1 MARNKYDIDETL
13 QTEFNF
19 SHLKRLGTYI
29 KPYRKEMLF
38 TILLLTISSALSM
51 LTPRVLMIIMDEY
64 IPEKR
69 TKEIILVSILLL
81 GIYFVISA
89 IIRVKVS
96 IMSRLGQ
103 NIIHKIR
110 SDIFNHLQELPFSYY
125 DDKPHGKIQVR
136 VVNYVNSL
144 SDLLSNGIVNTVT
157 ELFSLFFIVGFMFSV
172 NVRLTFIC
180 LMGLPLLMILIFTI
194 KKKQR
199 VAWQNS
205 SNKSSNLNAYIAE
218 SINGIRVTQSF
229 TREEE
234 NIRIFNNL
242 SSEYSKAW
250 MKAVKLN
257 FLLWPA
263 INNISTWTT
272 CAVYIL
278 GVAWLTDG
286 VEGVT
291 VGAIIAMTGYIG
303 RFWAPVNTLA
313 SFYNSILTAV
323 SYLERIFQTIDEP
336 VLVKDCE
343 NAVEMPPILGKV
355 TFKDVAFSYE
365 DGIPVLNG
373 INFWA
378 NVGDSVAIVG
388 PTGAGKTT
396 IINLLSR
403 FYNLDSGKITI
414 DGIDISKVQIK
425 SLRKQM
431 GIMLQDSFIFSGT
444 IMDNIRYCNM
454 EASDEQVI
462 EAAKIVRAH
471 DFIINLEKGYDTEV
485 NERGSRLSVGQRQLI
500 SFARAL
506 LADPKILILDE
517 ATSSIDTETEILLQ
531 EGLSKLLKNRTSFI
545 IAHRLSTIK
554 NSTFIMYVDEGQIK
568 EMGTHEELLAKE
580 GYYHEL
586 YLSQYKFLEKELPT
600 GRTSG
605 SSPVVEVREA
615 MNKAEPT

>member
-13 QTEFNF
+13 QTEFNV

-29 KPYRKEMLF
+29 KPYRKEMFF
-38 TILLLTISSALSM
+38 TIFLLTLSSALSM
-51 LTPRVLMIIMDEY
+51 LTPRVMMTIMDDY
-64 IPEKR
+64 IPGKKI
-69 TKEIILVSILLL
+69 KEIILVSILLL
-81 GIYFVISA
+81 AIYFVISV

-110 SDIFNHLQELPFSYY
+110 SDIFEHLQELPFSYY

-136 VVNYVNSL
+136 VVNYVNAL

-172 NVRLTFIC
+172 NVRLTFVC
-180 LMGLPLLMILIFTI
+180 LLGLPLLMILIFVI

-205 SNKSSNLNAYIAE
+205 SNKTSNLNAYIAE

-278 GVAWLTDG
+278 GVSWLTG
-286 VEGVT
+286 GAEGVT

-343 NAVEMPPILGKV
+343 DAVEMPPIIGKV
-355 TFKDVAFSYE
+355 VFKDVIFSYE
-365 DGIPVLNG
+365 DGIPILNG
-373 INFWA
+373 ISFRA
-378 NVGDSVAIVG
+378 NVGDSIAIVG

-396 IINLLSR
+396 IINLISR

-431 GIMLQDSFIFSGT
+431 GVMLQDSFIFSGT
-444 IMDNIRYCNM
+444 IMDNIRYGNM

-462 EAAKIVRAH
+462 EAAKTVRAH

-485 NERGSRLSVGQRQLI
+485 NERGTRLSVGQRQLI

-531 EGLSKLLKNRTSFI
+531 EGLSKLLANRTSFI

-554 NSTFIMYVDEGQIK
+554 NSTCIMYVDEGQIK
-568 EMGTHEELLAKE
+568 EMGTHEELLEQK

-586 YLSQYKFLEKELPT
+586 YLSQYKFLEK
-600 GRTSG
+600 
-605 SSPVVEVREA
+605 A
-615 MNKAEPT
+615 I